1 MEAQSP
7 NTAGML
13 HPRYAN
19 YFHCLYLTRKEEGIR
34 GFYRG
39 FPLYLIATMILTL
52 AVPFGAELIMHQS
65 PLYGKDKSGQILDLQ
80 QDVDAARERIE
91 KKK

>member
-1 MEAQSP
+1 
-7 NTAGML
+7 
-13 HPRYAN
+13 
-19 YFHCLYLTRKEEGIR
+19 
-34 GFYRG
+34 
-39 FPLYLIATMILTL
+39 MILTL
-52 AVPFGAELIMHQS
+52 AVPFAAELIMHQS